1 MTATARVLDVRTA
14 VLAVVAAAA
23 HEGRDP
29 ADIAMER
36 YATARTMAAIC
47 AGQPDVGDA
56 TTYQQQAA
64 AYHAAA
70 DHFIKE
76 NQP

>member
-1 MTATARVLDVRTA
+1 MSTTAHVLDIETA
-14 VLAVVAAAA
+14 IFAASAAAA
-23 HEGRDP
+23 YQGREP
-29 ADIAMER
+29 ADVAMER

-47 AGQPDVGDA
+47 AGQPAVGDA
-56 TTYQQQAA
+56 ATYQQQAA

-76 NQP
+76 QP